1 MNNIFEVASIDLIP
15 NNSVKAFAVNGE
27 KIAVFNLGGKFYAI
41 ADTCS
46 HDEASLAEGE
56 IIGSQIECPRHGA
69 RFDIAS
75 GRNVTLPAVVPVK
88 KYEVNV
94 EGGKIFVMM

>member
-1 MNNIFEVASIDLIP
+1 MTNAFEVAAIAAVPD
-15 NNSVKAFAVNGE
+15 NSMKAFVVNGE

-56 IIGSQIECPRHGA
+56 IIGSQVECPMHGA
-69 RFDIAS
+69 RFDITT
-75 GRNVTLPAVVPVK
+75 GRNLTLPAVVPVK
-88 KYEVNV
+88 KYEVKV
-94 EGGKIFVMM
+94 EGGKIWVVM

>member
-1 MNNIFEVASIDLIP
+1 MANIFEVASVDAVP
-15 NNSVKAFAVNGE
+15 NNSVKAFIVNST

-46 HDEASLAEGE
+46 HEEASLAEGE
-56 IIGSQIECPRHGA
+56 IIGTQIECPRHGA
-69 RFDIAS
+69 RFDIAT

-88 KYEVNV
+88 KYEVKV